1 MSEPFKS
8 QALEANLEQ
17 TRYKD
22 IFIPEERQQFINLS
36 AKYFGINKRAKD
48 CITEYHHPLSN
59 HTFVIEELRK
69 ILMDDFWFY
78 SREDVPA
85 NALLIPLEMMRSL
98 LKPEVPKKLRL
109 SIVNTLLEFASTSLR
124 GASATKQSI
133 SDENGL
139 LRCARNDVRDTVFD
153 ILEDRF
159 ETNRDCYILASKYA
173 IKYLDELASDAT
185 YHEKVMHLV
194 KTILK
199 ETYRYWRETT
209 IVENWLNE
217 KAALVKPE
225 EAEAIKNTI
234 GEPFFNQ
241 LNADLDQAETWERLS
256 NMPVFDQI
264 AARFT
269 KSEETFPHFITKF
282 HYVFYLLH
290 LPGME
295 SQRERLIWNMN
306 RMLRDAVDEMPQDQ
320 VMPFIDTIFGLAQE
334 LRNDYMS
341 AVLDFQL
348 TLGLKIIDIDQTE
361 QKEIV
366 NYFEKKL
373 INFGFVTP
381 GKVFVDEDWQLSVD
395 ENHIKNIRVWL
406 ELIEHSKYPMEKL
419 LSSLIVNLK
428 LGGIFLSDTDLFQRE
443 ITKIL
448 NSNISPYYKKVK
460 QLTRIFPVYFNEI
473 GAEGE
478 IRNVT
483 TNMDEISGR
492 EDKLVHFLRK
502 QVHTESNNTL
512 IGLTLKVFMFWS
524 DGIKENLQSIL
535 PNNVY
540 DSIDVNSQWFTHVHD
555 ITVTMSETSCLDPE
569 DLLMLSRDDFDKLIV
584 RAAEKLGLE
593 QAIADREHSRLMDI
607 RDLYAFLREKY
618 SFESVNIFSSLRSC
632 PFLADKDID
641 EFENA
646 YKKKE
651 VGRSLKLIYAFME
664 KLKEIIFNPEES
676 EGWENIYHKRHIAI
690 GIPSMYGT
698 YRENKFEAMGLTF
711 RLERVATQLMEQV
724 VQSINLEY
732 ISARTLEVIYD
743 ILEYFREGLELD
755 GITNQGLNSKLKML
769 KYSLTSRSFSFD
781 QYINIFQFISEDVK
795 RIVISY
801 FLKSYEYPLKVVVPQ
816 LFDPEGKLDE
826 RETAALVSRKSEEFH
841 RDLLSDAFLMQPL
854 DNFIARILKSLRGM
868 AADLDE
874 KLIRDIMSY
883 NSEMLISPFWEATP
897 KMDNQVFIGNKAY
910 HLKNLYLNGLPVP
923 PGFVITTETFR
934 RNETINT
941 IPELR
946 SEIHGMIRK
955 FINGLEGITKRR
967 FGDPKNPLLLSVR
980 SGTAISMPGAMDTL
994 LNVGLNDEIAEA
1006 VAQDPAKG
1014 WTVWDSYRRL
1024 LQSWGMAKGIERD
1037 VFDDEINA
1045 YKQQAGVVMKADF
1058 TVAQMREMAM
1068 AYKRILADH
1077 QVVFEQDSFKQLIEC
1092 VNMVIDSWNSERAL
1106 AYRRHLGISEN
1117 WGTAVIVQQMIFGN
1131 RSATSGTGVVFT
1143 QNPNRER
1150 PGVHL
1155 YGDFTLRSQGED
1167 IVGGLVKPLPIG
1179 ETQRKA
1185 VGLEGASMQ
1194 TMLPDMYRK
1203 IYNTAVKLTEELGYS
1218 PQEIEFTFESD
1229 NPDDFY
1235 ILQTRDQDLKTEEKP
1250 AVFVMS
1256 PDEMHPVGHGMG
1268 IGGGAMNG
1276 LAAFNANQIKA
1287 LREQHPEE
1295 HVILVRPDTVPD
1307 DIGMIFDCDGLLT
1320 ARGGA
1325 TSHAAVTAVRLGKVC
1340 VVSCDGLD
1348 VDVDDEFG
1356 AINGHPLHMGDQIAI
1371 DGNLGLVYLGHFPVE

>member
-1 MSEPFKS
+1 MLFATFALLFFYTMSETFKS

-22 IFIPEERQQFINLS
+22 IFIPEEHQQFINLS
-36 AKYFGINKRAKD
+36 TKYFGINKRAKD

-59 HTFVIEELRK
+59 HTFVVEELRK

-78 SREDVPA
+78 TRDDVPA
-85 NALLIPLEMMRSL
+85 DALLVPVGMMHSL
-98 LKPEVPKKLRL
+98 LNPEVTTKLRI
-109 SIVNTLLEFASTSLR
+109 SVVNTLLEFAQNVYVKAIKHLHL
-124 GASATKQSI
+124 I
-133 SDENGL
+133 
-139 LRCARNDVRDTVFD
+139 DVVIDD
-153 ILEDRF
+153 LNDRF
-159 ETNRDCYILASKYA
+159 DDNRDCFILASKYA
-173 IKYLDELASDAT
+173 IRYLDKLARDEQ
-185 YHEKVMHLV
+185 YVPQVMDLV

-199 ETYRYWRETT
+199 ETYRFWQETT
-209 IVENWLNE
+209 KVEHWLDEKRELVHDAERQAIV
-217 KAALVKPE
+217 AS
-225 EAEAIKNTI
+225 I
-234 GEPFFNQ
+234 GTPYFVQ
-241 LNADLDQAETWERLS
+241 LNADLDAADTWDKLS
-256 NMPVFDQI
+256 AMPVFDQI
-264 AARFT
+264 ASRFT

-295 SQRERLIWNMN
+295 GQRERLIWNMN
-306 RMLRDAVDEMPQDQ
+306 HMLREAVDEMPQEQ
-320 VMPFIDTIFGLAQE
+320 VMPFIDTIFDLAQE
-334 LRNDYMS
+334 LRKDYMS

-406 ELIEHSKYPMEKL
+406 ELIEHSKFPMEKL
-419 LSSLIVNLK
+419 LSALIVNLK

-512 IGLTLKVFMFWS
+512 IGLTLDVFKFWS
-524 DGIKENLQSIL
+524 DGLKENLRPIL

-540 DSIDVNSQWFTHVHD
+540 DAIDTDSQWFTYVHD
-555 ITVTMSETSCLDPE
+555 ITVAMSEISCLDPE

-584 RAAEKLGLE
+584 RAVEKHGID
-593 QAIADREHSRLMDI
+593 QAIGDREHARLMDI

-618 SFESVNIFSSLRSC
+618 SFESVNIFHSLRSY
-632 PFLADKDID
+632 PFLPDHDID
-641 EFENA
+641 EFEKA
-646 YKKKE
+646 YKNKE
-651 VGRSLKLIYAFME
+651 VGKSLKMIYAFME
-664 KLKEIIFNPEES
+664 KLKEVIFNPEES

-724 VQSINLEY
+724 VQGINLEY

-769 KYSLTSRSFSFD
+769 KYALTSRSFSFD
-781 QYINIFQFISEDVK
+781 QYINIFQFISDDVK

-816 LFDPEGKLDE
+816 LFDPESKLDE
-826 RETAALVSRKSEEFH
+826 RETAALISRKSEEFH

-868 AADLDE
+868 AASLDE
-874 KLIRDIMSY
+874 KLINDIMTY
-883 NSEMLISPFWEATP
+883 NSEMLISPFWLPTP

-910 HLKNLYLNGLPVP
+910 HLKNLYLNKLPVP

-934 RNETINT
+934 RNSTINT

-946 SEIHGMIRK
+946 SEIHGMIRG
-955 FINGLEGITKRR
+955 FITDLEGITKKR
-967 FGDPKNPLLLSVR
+967 FGDPENPLLLSVR

-994 LNVGLNDEIAEA
+994 LNVGMNDEIAEA
-1006 VAQDPAKG
+1006 VGQDPARA
-1014 WTVWDSYRRL
+1014 WATWDSYRRL

-1045 YKQQAGVVMKADF
+1045 YKQKTNIAMKADF
-1058 TVAQMREMAM
+1058 SVEQMREIAQ
-1068 AYKRILADH
+1068 AYKRILRERD
-1077 QVVFEQDSFKQLIEC
+1077 VVFEQDSFKQLIEC

-1131 RSATSGTGVVFT
+1131 RSETSGTGVVFT
-1143 QNPNRER
+1143 QNPHRER

-1155 YGDFTLRSQGED
+1155 YGDFTMRSQGED

-1185 VGLEGASMQ
+1185 AGLEGPSMQ
-1194 TMLPDMYRK
+1194 TLLPDMYKK

-1218 PQEIEFTFESD
+1218 PQEMEFTFESD
-1229 NPDDFY
+1229 NPNDFY
-1235 ILQTRDQDLKTEEKP
+1235 ILQTRDQDLKNEEKP
-1250 AVFVMS
+1250 AAFVLS
-1256 PDEMHPVGHGMG
+1256 PDEMQPIGHGMG

-1276 LAAFNANQIKA
+1276 LAAFNAEQIKT
-1287 LREQHPEE
+1287 LREQYPDE

-1340 VVSCDGLD
+1340 VVSCDGLE

-1356 AINGHPLHMGDQIAI
+1356 ALNGHPLAMGDKIAI
-1371 DGNLGLVYLGHFPVE
+1371 DGNLGLVYLGHYPVE